1 MKKYIVYANFPFN
14 IIGGGVQNKIKQF
27 NCLANTAEEAIDFI
41 KKTIDRDGDTS
52 VNYNGNTYE
61 IPLKSGVVTE
71 AVLA

>member
-1 MKKYIVYANFPFN
+1 MKKYIVYANFPFT

-27 NCLANTAEEAIDFI
+27 NCLSNTGEEAIDFV
-41 KKTIDRDGDTS
+41 KKTINREGNIS

-71 AVLA
+71 AVQA